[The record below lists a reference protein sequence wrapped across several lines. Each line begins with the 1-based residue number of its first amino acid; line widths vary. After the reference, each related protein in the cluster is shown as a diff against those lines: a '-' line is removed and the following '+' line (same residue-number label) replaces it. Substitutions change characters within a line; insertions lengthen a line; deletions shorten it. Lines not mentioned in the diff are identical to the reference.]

1 MLNTVEMAIRAYDP
15 CFSCATHRLD
25 GKLSVKLDIIDAK
38 GSLLDTLA
46 N

>member
-1 MLNTVEMAIRAYDP
+1 VLNTVEMAIRAYDP

-25 GKLSVKLDIIDAK
+25 GKVSVRLDIVNAQGTLVD
-38 GSLLDTLA
+38 SLA

>member
-1 MLNTVEMAIRAYDP
+1 MSIRAYDP

-25 GKLSVKLDIIDAK
+25 GKLSVKLDIVDAEGNLV
-38 GSLLDTLA
+38 GSLA